1 MSIDSIPPSKSSIL
15 KQAAC
20 PRSATNAGAKYC
32 FPKKFSTG
40 QVEIGVGTCVGLA
53 LGTALGD
60 TLGLT
65 LGIIL
70 AVILGMVLGK
80 ELGVWLGDKED

>member
-40 QVEIGVGTCVGLA
+40 QVEIGVGTSVGVA
-53 LGTALGD
+53 LGTTLGD

-65 LGIIL
+65 LGVAL
-70 AVILGMVLGK
+70 GEILGDSLSDTF
-80 ELGVWLGDKED
+80 GD